1 MHASF
6 TNLLRSSPLVGLWSS
21 KILIL
26 KKDRDI
32 RVMER
37 RKHTTA
43 NAAMPQKSQGKAET
57 YTGHNLRQRGGILKF
72 FCIIHKYGMKK
83 MAPFFC
89 RLLVFCGWGYF
100 NRSWA
105 NACRFLGKKNLNSSW
120 GQGNFQ
126 RPKISSPK
134 PLPQGES
141 STLNVKLAWD
151 QPTPLLITETPLH
164 LLFLHKLHHG

>member
-1 MHASF
+1 MHANF

-57 YTGHNLRQRGGILKF
+57 YTGHNLRQRGAYWSSFVSFTNTAWRKWHHF
-72 FCIIHKYGMKK
+72 FADC
-83 MAPFFC
+83 
-89 RLLVFCGWGYF
+89 WYF
-100 NRSWA
+100 VVGAISTEV
-105 NACRFLGKKNLNSSW
+105 GQMHVDSW
-120 GQGNFQ
+120 G
-126 RPKISSPK
+126 RRISIVHGDRVTSK
-134 PLPQGES
+134 DQKFLPQSPCPRGRAPP
-141 STLNVKLAWD
+141 STLNWHETS
-151 QPTPLLITETPLH
+151 QPH
-164 LLFLHKLHHG
+164 FL